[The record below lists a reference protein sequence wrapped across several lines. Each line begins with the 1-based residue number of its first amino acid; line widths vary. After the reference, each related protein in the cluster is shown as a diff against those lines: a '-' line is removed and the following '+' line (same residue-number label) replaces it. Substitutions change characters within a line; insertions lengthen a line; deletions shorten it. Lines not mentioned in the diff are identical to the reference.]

1 MDPKDLFEK
10 TKGQGVRGMAGGAD
24 DLVSKSAAGKT
35 GVPAD
40 KKHIGPMA
48 AAAVAV
54 ALNIEFTSAGNGP
67 PEADSTAENGVC
79 F

>member
-1 MDPKDLFEK
+1 MESKDLIEK
-10 TKGQGVRGMAGGAD
+10 TEGKGVRGMAGGAD

-54 ALNIEFTSAGNGP
+54 ALKIV
-67 PEADSTAENGVC
+67 TAQVDRL
-79 F
+79 

>member
-1 MDPKDLFEK
+1 MDSRDLIEK
-10 TKGQGVRGMAGGAD
+10 TGGKGVRGMAGGAD

-40 KKHIGPMA
+40 KKNIGPMA

-67 PEADSTAENGVC
+67 PEADSTVGNIVC